1 MVAQAIDSCI
11 AARLFERRRLVV
23 ILCKHVYVTMGCLG
37 VGSEADGRGSGA
49 GCVEIVGCVE
59 RWRGKEEGD
68 EDGADIVNTLRSTD
82 GAVL

>member
-1 MVAQAIDSCI
+1 M
-11 AARLFERRRLVV
+11 V

-68 EDGADIVNTLRSTD
+68 EDGADM
-82 GAVL
+82 